1 MRLYVCRQISQRN
14 FDGEEIQIYKD
25 FQVQVLEAIGSC
37 LIHHQHLRCYFY
49 KLFYSYMEY

>member
-25 FQVQVLEAIGSC
+25 FQVQVLEAIGRWNP
-37 LIHHQHLRCYFY
+37 QNV
-49 KLFYSYMEY
+49 